1 MDITVKVTCPCC
13 KKEFTA
19 TGITLEEAFA
29 EASEILQCH
38 LDLEVC

>member
-19 TGITLEEAFA
+19 TVLPFKLLKYHAY
-29 EASEILQCH
+29 QDH
-38 LDLEVC
+38 M